1 MAQPSF
7 KTALTAAIPQ
17 APGTMS
23 FRFERPAGF
32 EYVAGQWFVLT
43 LERSRGAAAPGPEPV
58 TEPLVSHFTFSSSPT
73 EPFLELTTRLS
84 SSEFKTALLA
94 LSPGDLVEME
104 GPYGTFTLRDEALPM
119 ACLIGGIGVTPLR
132 SWLRYLDDSGGRRTM
147 VVFYGSMTEEGI
159 VFRQELEAIAARIP
173 TIRII
178 HVLANPEEGWTG
190 HRGFI
195 TADTIH
201 AELADPLAWT
211 YFVCGPPPM
220 IAAMRPVLAE
230 LEVPRAQQVFESF
243 QGYQS

>member
-7 KTALTAAIPQ
+7 KTPLTATVSQ

-32 EYVAGQWFVLT
+32 DYVAGQWFVLT
-43 LERSRGAAAPGPEPV
+43 LTPADAGA
-58 TEPLVSHFTFSSSPT
+58 EPLVSHFTFSSSPT
-73 EPFLELTTRLS
+73 EPFLEFTTRMS
-84 SSEFKTALLA
+84 GSAFKNALLA

-104 GPYGTFTLRDEALPM
+104 GPHGSFTLRDQDLPM

-132 SWLRYLDDSGGRRTM
+132 SWLRYLDDTGGSRTM
-147 VVFYGSMTEEGI
+147 VVFYGSMTEDGI
-159 VFRQELEAIAARIP
+159 VFREELENIAGSIP
-173 TIRII
+173 SIRIV
-178 HVLANPEEGWTG
+178 HVLAQAGDSWSG

-195 TADTIH
+195 NAAAIRS
-201 AELADPLAWT
+201 ELADPLFWT

-220 IAAMRPVLAE
+220 IAAMRTVLAE
-230 LEVPRAQQVFESF
+230 LEIPRNQQVFESF